1 MIKNTGPLIQR
12 PNAEILDGLRGSMS
26 AAYRSRVP
34 LADQGDA
41 SATVRALQQY
51 KPHMNEFID
60 ALVNRIGLEIFKR
73 NSWNNPLGV
82 FKLGLMEFGDTV
94 EEVQVGLLKA
104 HHYNENRETSV
115 GELYGTELPEVQSSF
130 HRINRKVYYKVTI
143 TEVMLNRAFLTS
155 NGLSTMV
162 QQLMESPTTS
172 DNVDEF
178 LHMTQLFQ
186 EYDANGGFYRIN
198 IPDVA
203 AYTSTEQHAKA
214 ALRSI
219 RATAGNLQF
228 INPKY
233 NAANMEVAVDT
244 ADLVL
249 FVSPEFRAAV
259 DVNALAAAFNIEYAQ
274 AIERIIDI
282 PADRLA
288 ADDIQAILTTKDFFV
303 VMDTLFQ
310 TATIQD
316 PTKLSYNYFLHHQ
329 SIISASRFVP
339 AIAFTT
345 GMGTEDVEEVFEV
358 TGISNI
364 KIEGAD
370 GTFTDVAANGSTEV
384 ERGVS
389 YQLEAHGT
397 TATAG
402 QETAVRWD
410 VEGETNFQTWI
421 SADGVL
427 HVSGIENGFM
437 FDADGAGAG
446 AAAPYITLR
455 ATTTW
460 VDPEA
465 PNNVP
470 FTKTVNVKLTGE
482 SWEQWPVPAP

>member
-1 MIKNTGPLIQR
+1 MILETGPLIQR
-12 PNAEILDGLRGSMS
+12 PNPEILDGLRGSMS

-34 LADQGDA
+34 KADQGDA
-41 SATVRALQQY
+41 SATIRALQKY

-60 ALVNRIGLEIFKR
+60 ALVNRIGLEIYRRNTWTNPLAVFKR
-73 NSWNNPLGV
+73 
-82 FKLGLMEFGDTV
+82 GLMEYGDTV

-104 HHYNENRETSV
+104 HHYNGSNETSI
-115 GELYGTELPEVQSSF
+115 GDLYGTELPEVQSSF
-130 HRINRKVYYKVTI
+130 HRINRQVMYKVTI
-143 TEVMLNRAFLTS
+143 TQVMLNRAFLTN
-155 NGLSTMV
+155 NGISDMI

-178 LHMTQLFQ
+178 LHMTELFR

-203 AYTSTEQHAKA
+203 VSTSTEANAKA

-219 RATAGNLQF
+219 RATAGNMKF
-228 INPKY
+228 VNPKY
-233 NAANMEVAVDT
+233 NAANMEVAVDI
-244 ADLVL
+244 DKLVL

-274 AIERIIDI
+274 AINRIIDI

-288 ADDIQAILTTKDFFV
+288 ADDIQAILTTEDFFV
-303 VMDTLFQ
+303 VMDTLFE

-316 PTKLSYNYFLHHQ
+316 PTKLSYNYFLHHH

-345 GMGTEDVEEVFEV
+345 GPGTEDVADDFAV
-358 TGISNI
+358 TGISAI
-364 KIEGAD
+364 KIGIPEGTMVAAD
-370 GTFTDVAANGSTEV
+370 GEDV
-384 ERGVS
+384 ERGVA

-402 QETAVRWD
+402 EETAVRWS
-410 VEGETNFQTWI
+410 VEGESTFTTYI
-421 SADGVL
+421 SPDGVL
-427 HVSGIENGFM
+427 HVSGIEAGYPY
-437 FDADGAGAG
+437 DADGGGTGVAV
-446 AAAPYITLR
+446 PVIDVR

-460 VDPEA
+460 INPADPTA
-465 PNNVP
+465 AP
-470 FTKTVNVKLTGE
+470 FTTTAKLNIVGD
-482 SWEQWPVPAP
+482 SWELWPVPEPTP